1 MLSTKLSIEDYNAFL
16 MLAKL
21 EYQAGL
27 IKEESTSEL
36 LRFTMRHMHAAVFKQ
51 KDIELFMSQSV

>member
-1 MLSTKLSIEDYNAFL
+1 MISSKNRCGLNVLEITILRISNI
-16 MLAKL
+16 KL

-36 LRFTMRHMHAAVFKQ
+36 KIYYKTYTK
-51 KDIELFMSQSV
+51 STS